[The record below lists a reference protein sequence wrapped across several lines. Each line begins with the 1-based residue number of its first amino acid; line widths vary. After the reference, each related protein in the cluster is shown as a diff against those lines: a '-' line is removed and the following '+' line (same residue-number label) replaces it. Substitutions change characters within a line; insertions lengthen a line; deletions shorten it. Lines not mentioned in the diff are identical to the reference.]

1 MGIFQKKSVVG
12 CTLAMCLLAGCAS
25 QGKTTDGGVTP
36 PVQQTDELTP
46 AETAPEVTPEATPE
60 AGITVTPEA
69 TATPVP
75 EEPSAE
81 EIYWQEVLDSFSDSK
96 YDLTAALTGTGLKDL
111 CNGYFKLGVG
121 LTGSS
126 YQNLAIHSKE
136 YMAVTKKHFN
146 SCTLTNLFKPSYILD
161 QTQSKK
167 NIAEGNGEPA
177 LEFMLVEEALQW
189 CMDNGVQMR
198 GHTIVWHTQTPDWY
212 FREGYESDG
221 EYVDRETM
229 LFRLDSYTR
238 QLMTYCQENFPGVV
252 YCWDV
257 VNEAV
262 DPVNGDPDSFY
273 HCRMENDNT
282 PNQWYYIIGNDY
294 VEQAF
299 RIARK
304 YAADGVSLFYN
315 DYGTYDMKKREY
327 IYNLCK
333 SLADEGLIDGIGM
346 QAYWGV
352 GSPSIPELEA
362 TIKKYAEL
370 GLELQ
375 ITEMSIS
382 VDEASAE
389 NFEKQAKRYAAIFY
403 MLSYLDTE
411 GGGPANITSVTLFG
425 LMDGYVFYSNDTT
438 NSRLFDTNF
447 QPKPAFEQVKK
458 MLEIAYKNR
467 KQ

>member
-1 MGIFQKKSVVG
+1 MGKLRKVAWVV
-12 CTLAMCLLAGCAS
+12 AACLLVGCAS
-25 QGKTTDGGVTP
+25 QQEPDKGDVTP
-36 PVQQTDELTP
+36 PAQQEGTP
-46 AETAPEVTPEATPE
+46 SPTEA
-60 AGITVTPEA
+60 APEA
-69 TATPVP
+69 TATVTPAPTATPVP
-75 EEPSAE
+75 DEPSE
-81 EIYWQEVLDSFSDSK
+81 EDIYWQEVLDSFSGSR
-96 YDLTAALTGTGLKDL
+96 YDLTAALTGKGLKDL
-111 CNGYFKLGVG
+111 CSGYFKLGVG

-126 YQNLAIHSKE
+126 YNNLAIHSDE
-136 YMAVTKKHFN
+136 YMAVSKKHFN
-146 SCTLTNLFKPSYILD
+146 SVTLTNLFKPSYILD

-167 NIAEGNGEPA
+167 NAAEGNGEPA
-177 LEFMLVEEALQW
+177 LEFMSVEEVLQW

-212 FREGYESDG
+212 FREGYNADG
-221 EYVDRETM
+221 AYVDRETM

-238 QLMTYCQENFPGVV
+238 QIMTYCQENFPGVV

-262 DPVNGDPDSFY
+262 DPGNGDPNSFY
-273 HCRMENDNT
+273 RCRMENDGT
-282 PNQWYYIIGNDY
+282 PNQWYHVVGDDY

-315 DYGTYDMKKREY
+315 DYGTYDTKKREY

-333 SLADEGLIDGIGM
+333 ALADEGLIDGIGM
-346 QAYWGV
+346 QAYWGA
-352 GSPSIPELEA
+352 GNPSIPVIET

-370 GLELQ
+370 GLEIQ

-382 VDEASAE
+382 IDENTAAE
-389 NFEKQAKRYAAIFY
+389 FEKQAKRYASIFY

-425 LMDGYVFYSNDTT
+425 LMDGYVFYGDSDTT
-438 NSRLFDTNF
+438 NTRLFDKNF
-447 QPKPAFEQVKK
+447 QPKPAFNETKK

-467 KQ
+467 K

>member
-1 MGIFQKKSVVG
+1 MGKFKKAVWV
-12 CTLAMCLLAGCAS
+12 LAACLLAGCAS
-25 QGKTTDGGVTP
+25 QKEPEEQVTP
-36 PVQQTDELTP
+36 PVQETGTP
-46 AETAPEVTPEATPE
+46 TPTEALQ
-60 AGITVTPEA
+60 ATVTPEA

-75 EEPSAE
+75 EGPSE
-81 EIYWQEVLDSFSDSK
+81 EELYWQGVLDSFSDSK
-96 YDLTAALTGTGLKDL
+96 YDLTAALTGTALKDL

-121 LTGSS
+121 LTGSA
-126 YQNLAIHSKE
+126 YNNLAIHSDE

-146 SCTLTNLFKPSYILD
+146 SVTLTNLFKPSYILD

-167 NIAEGNGEPA
+167 NVAEGNQEPA
-177 LEFMLVEEALQW
+177 LEFMMVEEVLQW
-189 CMDNGVQMR
+189 CMDNDVQMR

-221 EYVDRETM
+221 AYVDRETM

-262 DPVNGDPDSFY
+262 DPDKGDPDSFY
-273 HCRMENDNT
+273 RCRMENDGT
-282 PNQWYYIIGNDY
+282 PNPWYQVVGDDY

-304 YAADGVSLFYN
+304 YAAEGVGLFYN
-315 DYGTYDMKKREY
+315 DFNTYDTRKRDC
-327 IYNLCK
+327 IYSLCK

-346 QAYWGV
+346 QAYWSAGF
-352 GSPSIPELEA
+352 PSVAVIET
-362 TIKKYAEL
+362 TIKKFAEL
-370 GLELQ
+370 GLEIQ

-382 VDEASAE
+382 IDQATEE
-389 NFEKQAKRYAAIFY
+389 EFEKQAKRYSSIFY
-403 MLSYLDTE
+403 MLSYLDEE

-425 LMDGYVFYSNDTT
+425 LMDGYVFYGDSDTT
-438 NSRLFDTNF
+438 TTRLFDKNF
-447 QPKPAFEQVKK
+447 QPKPAFNETKK
-458 MLEIAYKNR
+458 MMEIAYKNR
-467 KQ
+467 KK

>member
-1 MGIFQKKSVVG
+1 MGKFKKAAWV
-12 CTLAMCLLAGCAS
+12 LAACLLAGCAS
-25 QGKTTDGGVTP
+25 QKEPEEQVTP
-36 PVQQTDELTP
+36 PVQETGTP
-46 AETAPEVTPEATPE
+46 SPTEAAQATATPE
-60 AGITVTPEA
+60 P

-75 EEPSAE
+75 EGPSE
-81 EIYWQEVLDSFSDSK
+81 EDIYWQGVLDSFSDSQ
-96 YDLTAALTGTGLKDL
+96 YDLTAALTGTALKDL

-121 LTGSS
+121 LTGSA
-126 YQNLAIHSKE
+126 YNNLAIHSDE

-146 SCTLTNLFKPSYILD
+146 SVTLTNLFKPSYILD
-161 QTQSKK
+161 QVQSKK
-167 NIAEGNGEPA
+167 NVAEGNGEPA
-177 LEFMLVEEALQW
+177 LEFMMVEEVLQW

-198 GHTIVWHTQTPDWY
+198 GHTIVWHAQTPDWY

-221 EYVDRETM
+221 AYVDRETM

-238 QLMTYCQENFPGVV
+238 QIMTYCQENFPGVV

-262 DPVNGDPDSFY
+262 DPDKGDPDSFY
-273 HCRMENDNT
+273 RCRMESDDG
-282 PNQWYYIIGNDY
+282 PNPWYQVVGDDY

-304 YAADGVSLFYN
+304 YAAEGVGLFYN
-315 DYGTYDMKKREY
+315 DFNTYDSRKRDC

-346 QAYWGV
+346 QAYWGT
-352 GSPSIPELEA
+352 GFPSIAIIET
-362 TIKKYAEL
+362 TIKKFAEL
-370 GLELQ
+370 GLEIQ

-382 VDEASAE
+382 VDQATEE
-389 NFEKQAKRYAAIFY
+389 EFEKQAKRYSAIFY
-403 MLSYLDTE
+403 MLSYLDEE

-425 LMDGYVFYSNDTT
+425 LMDGYVFYGDSDTT
-438 NSRLFDTNF
+438 TTRLFDKNF
-447 QPKPAFEQVKK
+447 QPKPAFNETKK

-467 KQ
+467 KK